1 MELSTK
7 NEDLI
12 ARPGRASST
21 DGVCRTKEAFL
32 FQNLFYQNTIF

>member
-7 NEDLI
+7 IEYLI

-21 DGVCRTKEAFL
+21 DGVYRAKEAF
-32 FQNLFYQNTIF
+32 FISEIIY